1 MKTIT
6 IGAIRDSDFNERFF
20 VRGKLNLFVPGGGD
34 VVGEKNPA
42 TTSQRAFARSNEII
56 GTLRVS
62 VLPVSHHRAIIVR
75 SDRPSIDE
83 INRNAFTRFDS
94 TTTSELQRPRRTS
107 NSISKT
113 SCRFLHGDVPRQTS
127 STSFH
132 GLTGHET

>member
-75 SDRPSIDE
+75 SDRPLIDE
-83 INRNAFTRFDS
+83 INRNAFTPQTLRFDDERAS
-94 TTTSELQRPRRTS
+94 DSA
-107 NSISKT
+107 
-113 SCRFLHGDVPRQTS
+113 TS
-127 STSFH
+127 SYIELDLENELPIFTR
-132 GLTGHET
+132 

>member
-75 SDRPSIDE
+75 SDRPLIDE
-83 INRNAFTRFDS
+83 INRNAFTPQTLRFDDD
-94 TTTSELQRPRRTS
+94 ERAPA
-107 NSISKT
+107 
-113 SCRFLHGDVPRQTS
+113 TS
-127 STSFH
+127 SYIELDLENELPIFTR
-132 GLTGHET
+132 